1 MCCGQRRAAARNS
14 PAPSSQQI
22 HSQNVIDSA
31 TPGGSPQDGAASA
44 DRSRQRVSP
53 AMQGSR
59 GSVLIRYI
67 EDIAIRVQGP
77 ETGRRYEF
85 SGDRPVQPVD
95 ARDAVALLNNVVHFR
110 RA

>member
-31 TPGGSPQDGAASA
+31 TPGGSPQDG
-44 DRSRQRVSP
+44 RHRQIVPGRVSP

-67 EDIAIRVQGP
+67 EDVAIRVQGP
-77 ETGRRYEF
+77 ETGRSYEF

-95 ARDAVALLNNVVHFR
+95 ARDAVALLNTRHFR